1 MLLGDGDC
9 CSLAHWPGSWLGGLC
24 WRYALAILAISCAGD
39 VLWRAGDLVFKGAG
53 DALANSGDGAGDA
66 LAMRWR
72 CAGDALAVL
81 AMALRPSVHYDPGKA
96 S

>member
-24 WRYALAILAISCAGD
+24 WRFALAILAISCAGD
-39 VLWRAGDLVFKGAG
+39 VLWRAGGLVFKGAG

-72 CAGDALAVL
+72 CAGGALAVL
-81 AMALRPSVHYDPGKA
+81 AMALRPSAILVW
-96 S
+96 